1 MSLQFIFGNS
11 GSGKSTYLYQ
21 KIIEESMQRP
31 DGNFIVIVPEQFTM
45 QTQKD
50 LVMAHPRGGIM
61 NIDVLSFQRLAHRIF
76 EEVGADQRSVLTET
90 GKNLMLRK
98 VAIREQERLK
108 VLGSRMNRPGYV
120 SEVKSVLSELMQYE
134 VSDFELQEMERRT
147 ENRPLLNAKLE
158 DLQVLYREFLSY
170 RRDRFLKP
178 EEIYDVLCQ
187 VAGESALLKNS
198 VLAFD
203 GFAGFT
209 PSQIRVLEELLVCCP
224 KVYLTVTLDAR
235 ESAFGKLQEHDLFAP
250 SRRLVQ
256 AVSEAARSAARRM
269 GGNDTMF
276 LPPIVLGKT
285 SLPRFKKGGALF
297 HLEQNLFRSRRQ
309 SYGGIPDEI
318 SMHISKNPAAEVH
331 FAARTISYLVR
342 EKDLRY
348 RDIAVITGDLSSY
361 NNYVK
366 HIFPQYEIPAFVDET
381 RQILLNPCLEFVRG
395 ALEIVQRDYAAEAV
409 FRCLRTGMAGFSADE
424 TDELENYV
432 LAAGIRGHRKWK
444 KTWEYRPAQ
453 LKEEVLEKVNAYRER
468 LVERFEPF
476 AEKMRKKGNTLLFY
490 ATALYELL
498 RDCEISRQLQER
510 AAQLEADGEM
520 GQAREYSQVYGI
532 LIRLLDEMAELL
544 GEETMELQ
552 EFTEILEAGLSEAKV
567 GVIPP
572 GIDQVQVG
580 DIRRTRLAHVKIL
593 FFLGL
598 NDGWVPARGND
609 GGIVSD
615 MERELLKENGMELA
629 PTARENSYI
638 QRFYLYQN
646 LTKPSQQLYLSW
658 CLGSSD
664 GVVMRPSYL
673 VSNIRRLFPKITV
686 CEEKE
691 PGSELWQTTTRK
703 NGMQY
708 FLHGLQEARM
718 GNVMPKWKELYR
730 NYAQDDE
737 YRERVRKLVQ
747 AAFSGGAA
755 RQLSFS
761 ASKKLYGEVMTNSVT
776 RLEQF
781 AACAF
786 AHFAMYGLRLREREL
801 YGVKPA
807 DLGILFHRS
816 LDLFSRRIAVSGRD
830 WTELTEQE
838 ETILMEQCVDEV
850 SEKYGADALHS
861 DARSAYTINRL
872 ERILCRS
879 AWVLH
884 EQLAAGSFRPSGFEV
899 SFADA
904 GNLETV
910 NVSLGGHGRMH
921 LQGRID
927 RIDTAQTEDA
937 VYVKVVDYKS
947 GMAEFDPVSFYY
959 GLQLQLVVYLNAAL
973 EMEQRLHPE
982 RVAVPAGIFYYRMQ
996 DPVLE
1001 KEAGADEAAMR
1012 ERLLKKLRPDG
1023 IINEDDEVLEL
1034 LDHGFSGDSL
1044 VIPAGRKK
1052 DGSLKAAS
1060 KTVTPEQFH
1069 TLSRFARRKLTQ
1081 LGERMLG
1088 GEVAPDPYEADGRT
1102 PCDYCDYADVCGFD
1116 RKIPGSC
1123 PHRLEPLGKD
1133 EVWIRMER
1141 ELEQE
1146 ASDRSEEAQR
1156 KSPELL
1162 EESWR
1167 ELEEALRSMH
1177 MEETDKA
1184 GEGE

>member
-276 LPPIVLGKT
+276 LPPVVLGKT

-532 LIRLLDEMAELL
+532 LIHLLDEMAELL

-872 ERILCRS
+872 KRILCRS

-1060 KTVTPEQFH
+1060 KTVTPEQFQ

-1088 GEVAPDPYEADGRT
+1088 GEVAPDPYEADGRI

-1133 EVWIRMER
+1133 EVWIRMEQ
-1141 ELEQE
+1141 ELKQE

-1156 KSPELL
+1156 KSPELS

-1177 MEETDKA
+1177 MEEMDKA

>member
-76 EEVGADQRSVLTET
+76 GEVGADQRSVLSET

-98 VAIREQERLK
+98 VAIQEQEKLK

-134 VSDFELQEMERRT
+134 VSDFELQEMEQKT
-147 ENRPLLNAKLE
+147 ENRRLLNAKLE
-158 DLQVLYREFLSY
+158 DLQVLYRAFLAY

-209 PSQIRVLEELLVCCP
+209 PSQLRVLEELLVYCP

-276 LPPIVLGKT
+276 LPPVVLGKT
-285 SLPRFKKGGALF
+285 SLPRFKKSGALF

-309 SYGGIPDEI
+309 CYGRIPEEI

-395 ALEIVQRDYAAEAV
+395 ALELVQRDYAAEAV

-453 LKEEVLEKVNAYRER
+453 RREEALEKVNAYRER

-544 GEETMELQ
+544 GEETMEVQ

-730 NYAQDDE
+730 SYAQDDE
-737 YRERVRKLVQ
+737 YRERVRTLVR
-747 AAFSGGAA
+747 AAFSRGNS

-816 LDLFSRRIAVSGRD
+816 LELFSRRIAVSDRD

-872 ERILCRS
+872 KRILCRS

-982 RVAVPAGIFYYRMQ
+982 RAAVPAGIFYYRMQ

-1001 KEAGADEAAMR
+1001 KEAGADETAMR
-1012 ERLLKKLRPDG
+1012 EKLLKKLRPDG

-1060 KTVTPEQFH
+1060 KTVTPEQFQ

-1133 EVWIRMER
+1133 EVWMRMER

-1156 KSPELL
+1156 KSTELS

>member
-158 DLQVLYREFLSY
+158 DLQVLYRAFLSY

-235 ESAFGKLQEHDLFAP
+235 ESVFGKLQEHDLFAP

-276 LPPIVLGKT
+276 LPPVVLGKT
-285 SLPRFKKGGALF
+285 SLPRFKKSGALF

-309 SYGGIPDEI
+309 CYGRIPEEI

-395 ALEIVQRDYAAEAV
+395 ALELVQRDYAAEAV

-453 LKEEVLEKVNAYRER
+453 RREEVLEKVNDYRER

-646 LTKPSQQLYLSW
+646 LTKPSQHLYLSW

-730 NYAQDDE
+730 SYAQDDE
-737 YRERVRKLVQ
+737 YRERVRKLVL

-816 LDLFSRRIAVSGRD
+816 LELFSRRIAVSDRD

-872 ERILCRS
+872 KRILCRS

-910 NVSLGGHGRMH
+910 NVSLGEHGRMH

-937 VYVKVVDYKS
+937 VYVKIVDYKS
-947 GMAEFDPVSFYY
+947 GMAVFDPVSFYY

-982 RVAVPAGIFYYRMQ
+982 RAVVPAGIFYYRMQ

-1001 KEAGADEAAMR
+1001 KEAGADETAMR

-1060 KTVTPEQFH
+1060 KTVTPEQFQ

-1133 EVWIRMER
+1133 EVWMRMER

-1156 KSPELL
+1156 KSTELS

>member
-158 DLQVLYREFLSY
+158 DLQVLYRAFLSY

-256 AVSEAARSAARRM
+256 AVSEAARSAARWM
-269 GGNDTMF
+269 AGNDTMF
-276 LPPIVLGKT
+276 LPPVVLGKT

-453 LKEEVLEKVNAYRER
+453 QREEALEKVNVYRER

-544 GEETMELQ
+544 GEETMEVQ

-730 NYAQDDE
+730 SYAQDDE

-816 LDLFSRRIAVSGRD
+816 LELFSRRIAVSGRD

-872 ERILCRS
+872 KRILCRS

-910 NVSLGGHGRMH
+910 NVSLGGYGRMH

-959 GLQLQLVVYLNAAL
+959 GLQMQLVVYLNAAL

-1001 KEAGADEAAMR
+1001 KEAGADETAMR

-1060 KTVTPEQFH
+1060 KTVTPEQFQ

-1133 EVWIRMER
+1133 EVWMRMER

-1156 KSPELL
+1156 KSTELS

>member
-1 MSLQFIFGNS
+1 
-11 GSGKSTYLYQ
+11 
-21 KIIEESMQRP
+21 MQRP

-276 LPPIVLGKT
+276 LPPVVLGKT

-381 RQILLNPCLEFVRG
+381 RQILLNPCLEFVCG

-453 LKEEVLEKVNAYRER
+453 MKEEVLEKVNAYRER

-872 ERILCRS
+872 KRILCRS

-973 EMEQRLHPE
+973 EMEQRLHSE

-1060 KTVTPEQFH
+1060 KTVTPEQFQ

-1133 EVWIRMER
+1133 EVWIRMEQ
-1141 ELEQE
+1141 ELKQE

-1156 KSPELL
+1156 KSPELS

>member
-276 LPPIVLGKT
+276 LPPVVLGKT

-453 LKEEVLEKVNAYRER
+453 RREEVLEKVNDYRER

-580 DIRRTRLAHVKIL
+580 DIRRTRLAHVKVL

-646 LTKPSQQLYLSW
+646 LTKPSQHLYLSW

-708 FLHGLQEARM
+708 FLYGLQEARM
-718 GNVMPKWKELYR
+718 GKTEPEWKELYR
-730 NYAQDDE
+730 TYALDDE
-737 YRERVRKLVQ
+737 YRERVRTLVR
-747 AAFSGGAA
+747 AAFSRGNS

-816 LDLFSRRIAVSGRD
+816 LELFSRRIAVSDRD

-872 ERILCRS
+872 KRILCRS

-910 NVSLGGHGRMH
+910 NVSLGEHGRMH

-937 VYVKVVDYKS
+937 VYVKIVDYKS
-947 GMAEFDPVSFYY
+947 GMAVFDPVSFYY

-982 RVAVPAGIFYYRMQ
+982 RAVVPAGIFYYRMQ

-1001 KEAGADEAAMR
+1001 KEAGADETAMR

-1060 KTVTPEQFH
+1060 KTVTPEQFQ

-1133 EVWIRMER
+1133 EVWMRMER

-1156 KSPELL
+1156 KSTELS

>member
-276 LPPIVLGKT
+276 LPPVVLGKT

-453 LKEEVLEKVNAYRER
+453 MKEEVLEKVNAYRER

-532 LIRLLDEMAELL
+532 LIHLLDEMAELL

-872 ERILCRS
+872 KRILCRS

-1060 KTVTPEQFH
+1060 KTVTPEQFQ

>member
-187 VAGESALLKNS
+187 VAGESTLLKNS

-269 GGNDTMF
+269 AGNDTMF
-276 LPPIVLGKT
+276 LPPVVLGKT

-453 LKEEVLEKVNAYRER
+453 QREEALEKVNAYRER

-510 AAQLEADGEM
+510 VAQLEADGEM

-730 NYAQDDE
+730 SYAQDDE

-830 WTELTEQE
+830 WTDLTEQE

-872 ERILCRS
+872 KRILCRS

-1001 KEAGADEAAMR
+1001 KEAGVDEAAMR

-1060 KTVTPEQFH
+1060 KTVTPEQFQ

-1133 EVWIRMER
+1133 EVWIRMEQ
-1141 ELEQE
+1141 ELKQE

-1156 KSPELL
+1156 KSPELS

-1167 ELEEALRSMH
+1167 EPEEALRSMH

>member
-98 VAIREQERLK
+98 VAIQEQDRLK

-134 VSDFELQEMERRT
+134 VSDFELQEMEQKT

-158 DLQVLYREFLSY
+158 DLQVLYRAFLAY

-209 PSQIRVLEELLVCCP
+209 PSQLRVLEELLVYCP

-269 GGNDTMF
+269 AGNDTMF
-276 LPPIVLGKT
+276 FPPVVLGKT

-395 ALEIVQRDYAAEAV
+395 ALELVQRDYAAEAV

-444 KTWEYRPAQ
+444 KTWEYCPAQ
-453 LKEEVLEKVNAYRER
+453 RREEALEKVNDYRER

-552 EFTEILEAGLSEAKV
+552 EFTEILEAGLSEAKI

-580 DIRRTRLAHVKIL
+580 DIRRTRLAHVKVL

-646 LTKPSQQLYLSW
+646 LTKPSQHLYLSW

-708 FLHGLQEARM
+708 FLYGLQEARM
-718 GNVMPKWKELYR
+718 GKTEPEWKELYR
-730 NYAQDDE
+730 TYALDDE
-737 YRERVRKLVQ
+737 YRERVRTLVR
-747 AAFSGGAA
+747 AAFSRGNS

-816 LDLFSRRIAVSGRD
+816 LELFSRRIAVSDRD

-872 ERILCRS
+872 KRILCRS

-910 NVSLGGHGRMH
+910 NVSLGEHGRMH

-937 VYVKVVDYKS
+937 VYVKIVDYKS
-947 GMAEFDPVSFYY
+947 GMAVFDPVSFYY

-982 RVAVPAGIFYYRMQ
+982 RAVVPAGIFYYRMQ

-1001 KEAGADEAAMR
+1001 KEAGADETAMR

-1044 VIPAGRKK
+1044 VIPVGRKK

-1060 KTVTPEQFH
+1060 KTVTPEQFQ

-1133 EVWIRMER
+1133 EVWMRMER

-1156 KSPELL
+1156 KSPELS

>member
-1 MSLQFIFGNS
+1 
-11 GSGKSTYLYQ
+11 
-21 KIIEESMQRP
+21 
-31 DGNFIVIVPEQFTM
+31 M

-98 VAIREQERLK
+98 VAIKEQEKLK

-158 DLQVLYREFLSY
+158 DLQVLYRAFLSY

-209 PSQIRVLEELLVCCP
+209 PSQLRVLEELLVYCP

-235 ESAFGKLQEHDLFAP
+235 ESAFGRLQEHDLFAP

-256 AVSEAARSAARRM
+256 AVSEAARSAARRTAGNGSKKGRIELA
-269 GGNDTMF
+269 GGEKAKNSERENLPESIEGVTASNDVKERETQKYAVSEDDSANGQDDTMF
-276 LPPIVLGKT
+276 LSPVILGKL

-309 SYGGIPDEI
+309 IYGGIPGEI

-395 ALEIVQRDYAAEAV
+395 ALELVQRDYAAEAV
-409 FRCLRTGMAGFSADE
+409 FRCLRTGMAGFTADE
-424 TDELENYV
+424 TDRLENYV

-453 LKEEVLEKVNAYRER
+453 MTEEELEKINAYRER
-468 LVERFEPF
+468 MTERFEPF
-476 AEKMRKKGNTLLFY
+476 AEKMRKKGSTLLFY

-510 AAQLEADGEM
+510 TAQLEEEGEL

-544 GEETMELQ
+544 GEETMEVQ

-580 DIRRTRLAHVKIL
+580 DIRRTRLAHVKVL

-646 LTKPSQQLYLSW
+646 LTKPSQHLYLSW

-664 GVVMRPSYL
+664 GAVMRPSYL

-703 NGMQY
+703 KRD
-708 FLHGLQEARM
+708 A
-718 GNVMPKWKELYR
+718 V
-730 NYAQDDE
+730 
-737 YRERVRKLVQ
+737 
-747 AAFSGGAA
+747 FS
-755 RQLSFS
+755 
-761 ASKKLYGEVMTNSVT
+761 T
-776 RLEQF
+776 R
-781 AACAF
+781 
-786 AHFAMYGLRLREREL
+786 
-801 YGVKPA
+801 
-807 DLGILFHRS
+807 
-816 LDLFSRRIAVSGRD
+816 
-830 WTELTEQE
+830 
-838 ETILMEQCVDEV
+838 
-850 SEKYGADALHS
+850 
-861 DARSAYTINRL
+861 
-872 ERILCRS
+872 
-879 AWVLH
+879 
-884 EQLAAGSFRPSGFEV
+884 AAGSTDGKG
-899 SFADA
+899 DA
-904 GNLETV
+904 KMEGTV
-910 NVSLGGHGRMH
+910 PH
-921 LQGRID
+921 LC
-927 RIDTAQTEDA
+927 
-937 VYVKVVDYKS
+937 
-947 GMAEFDPVSFYY
+947 
-959 GLQLQLVVYLNAAL
+959 
-973 EMEQRLHPE
+973 
-982 RVAVPAGIFYYRMQ
+982 AG
-996 DPVLE
+996 
-1001 KEAGADEAAMR
+1001 
-1012 ERLLKKLRPDG
+1012 
-1023 IINEDDEVLEL
+1023 
-1034 LDHGFSGDSL
+1034 
-1044 VIPAGRKK
+1044 
-1052 DGSLKAAS
+1052 
-1060 KTVTPEQFH
+1060 
-1069 TLSRFARRKLTQ
+1069 
-1081 LGERMLG
+1081 
-1088 GEVAPDPYEADGRT
+1088 
-1102 PCDYCDYADVCGFD
+1102 
-1116 RKIPGSC
+1116 
-1123 PHRLEPLGKD
+1123 
-1133 EVWIRMER
+1133 
-1141 ELEQE
+1141 
-1146 ASDRSEEAQR
+1146 
-1156 KSPELL
+1156 
-1162 EESWR
+1162 
-1167 ELEEALRSMH
+1167 
-1177 MEETDKA
+1177 
-1184 GEGE
+1184 

>member
-224 KVYLTVTLDAR
+224 KVYLIVTLDAR

-276 LPPIVLGKT
+276 LPPVVLGKT

-453 LKEEVLEKVNAYRER
+453 LKEEVIEKVNAYRER

-544 GEETMELQ
+544 GEETVELQ

-646 LTKPSQQLYLSW
+646 LTKPSQHLYLSW

-708 FLHGLQEARM
+708 FLYGLQEARM
-718 GNVMPKWKELYR
+718 GKTEPEWKELYR
-730 NYAQDDE
+730 TYALDDE
-737 YRERVRKLVQ
+737 YRERVRTLVR
-747 AAFSGGAA
+747 AAFSRGNS

-816 LDLFSRRIAVSGRD
+816 LELFSRRIAVSDRD

-872 ERILCRS
+872 KRILCRS

-910 NVSLGGHGRMH
+910 NVSLGEHGRMH

-937 VYVKVVDYKS
+937 VYVKIVDYKS
-947 GMAEFDPVSFYY
+947 GMAVFDPVSFYY

-982 RVAVPAGIFYYRMQ
+982 RAVVPAGIFYYRMQ

-1001 KEAGADEAAMR
+1001 KEAGADETAMR

-1060 KTVTPEQFH
+1060 KTVTSEQFQ

-1133 EVWIRMER
+1133 EVWMRMER

-1156 KSPELL
+1156 KSTELS